1 MIFICQEYF
10 NTAKNQKEYLN
21 ILVVIYEAKPVK
33 VKESSS
39 QILINDSFMII
50 FSRV

>member
-21 ILVVIYEAKPVK
+21 ILVVTYEAKPVK
-33 VKESSS
+33 VKRK
-39 QILINDSFMII
+39 LFTDINQ
-50 FSRV
+50 